1 MEGINMK
8 VYLSHS
14 IRGKYGNNAT
24 ALQMKANCNAIIRV
38 GEQIRET
45 IPRLDLYIPA
55 ESEEFVAIALKKE
68 YISIDE
74 ILDVD
79 CTIID
84 NCDAVIVYI
93 PDGDV
98 LQGGRLIEYNHAIK
112 TKKPV
117 YVFSEVEQ
125 AIGYL
130 TKLILQ
136 G

>member
-1 MEGINMK
+1 MR

-14 IRGKYGNNAT
+14 IRGKAGNKAT
-24 ALQMKANCNAIIRV
+24 VLQMKANCDAIKVI
-38 GEQIRET
+38 GNQIRAT

-55 ESEEFVAIALKKE
+55 EHEDFVGIAYQKHFITEKH
-68 YISIDE
+68 

-79 CTIID
+79 CEIIN
-84 NCDAVIVYI
+84 NCDAVVVYV
-93 PDGDV
+93 PEGDE
-98 LQGGRLIEYNHAIK
+98 LQGGRLIEYNHAVE

-117 YVFSEVEQ
+117 YVFNEVDQ

>member
-1 MEGINMK
+1 MK

-14 IRGKYGNNAT
+14 IRGKYGNDAT
-24 ALQMKANCNAIIRV
+24 ALQMKANCDVIKVI
-38 GEQIRET
+38 GEQIREA

-55 ESEEFVAIALKKE
+55 EHEDFVGIAYQKHFITEKH
-68 YISIDE
+68 

-79 CTIID
+79 CEII
-84 NCDAVIVYI
+84 NGCDAVIVYI
-93 PDGDV
+93 PEADE
-98 LQGGRLIEYNHAIK
+98 LQGGRMIEYKHAIR

-117 YVFSEVEQ
+117 YVFSEVEC